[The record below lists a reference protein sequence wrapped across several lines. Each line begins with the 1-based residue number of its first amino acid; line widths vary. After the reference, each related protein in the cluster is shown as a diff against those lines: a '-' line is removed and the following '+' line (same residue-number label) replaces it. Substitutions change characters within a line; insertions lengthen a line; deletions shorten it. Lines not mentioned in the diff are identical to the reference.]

1 MTTQGTG
8 IKRRGRPKGSGRS
21 EVTDELTRR
30 NQGKTREDF
39 ANELYAADRKVNG
52 RGATGTMLKN
62 TAANATANLINAGSN
77 RAANEMTTQGTGIRK
92 GRFKKGSQEAR
103 DHMARIRAMKK

>member
-1 MTTQGTG
+1 MLKNTAANATANLINAGSDRAASEMTTRGTG
-8 IKRRGRPKGSGRS
+8 FR
-21 EVTDELTRR
+21 
-30 NQGKTREDF
+30 
-39 ANELYAADRKVNG
+39 G

-62 TAANATANLINAGSN
+62 TAANATANLINAGSD
-77 RAANEMTTQGTGIRK
+77 RAASEMTTRGTGLKK

>member
-1 MTTQGTG
+1 MPEYDPYDFNSQPSSYA
-8 IKRRGRPKGSGRS
+8 RSYQPSGMS
-21 EVTDELTRR
+21 SGYGL
-30 NQGKTREDF
+30 K
-39 ANELYAADRKVNG
+39 G

-62 TAANATANLINAGSN
+62 TAANATANLINAGSD

-103 DHMARIRAMKK
+103 DHMARIRAMKR